1 MSCTREEHCREEERE
16 RNLLPLRLALGAGLL
31 LLSLLPL
38 PEGVKVALCLLC
50 WALCGYETVLK
61 AAETLLHGRL
71 LDESFLMTAASVG
84 ALALG
89 EFTEGAA
96 VMLLFQV
103 GEYFQDRAVDK
114 SRSSIE
120 ALLLLRP
127 DAARVETEHGPEER
141 RPEDV
146 RVGETVIVLP
156 GERVPLDGI
165 ILSGESFLNTAALTG
180 ESVPRRV
187 KKGEEVFCGW
197 VNGEGMLK
205 IRVTRGDADSAVKR
219 VMALME
225 EARERKSKADSFIT
239 RFARVYTPAV
249 VIAAL
254 LLAVVP
260 PLFVGDLPAWLRRAL
275 SFLAVSCPCALVISV
290 PLTYFSGMGGASRKG
305 ILVKGAAYL
314 EALADPG
321 IGVFDK
327 TGTLTKGEFR
337 VTETHPVGMTA
348 EDLLI
353 LTASA
358 ESASHHPIALS
369 VRAACEG
376 RPIPDAEDARE
387 VPGHGVL
394 ARVRGAEIAVGNEKW
409 MRERNVRGFVP
420 WEAAGTAVY
429 AASDRRYA
437 GSIVISDTE
446 KPEAGEALDAL
457 QALGVRKT
465 VLLTG
470 DAESAARHT
479 AETLGITEWHAGLL
493 PADKVRR
500 VEALL
505 KEKRPRECLFFAGD
519 GVNDAPVL
527 ARADVG
533 IAMGAM
539 GSDAAAEAAD
549 VVLTDDDPRKI
560 AEAVRIAR
568 KTKRIVRQN
577 VVFSLGVKAA
587 VLLLSALGLSGL
599 MAAVLADVGVCLLAV
614 LNAMR
619 AIRA

>member
-16 RNLLPLRLALGAGLL
+16 RNLLSLRLALSAGLL

-38 PEGVKVALCLLC
+38 PEGVKVALRLLC

-180 ESVPRRV
+180 ESVPRGV

-337 VTETHPVGMTA
+337 VTETQPVGMTA
-348 EDLLI
+348 EELLI
-353 LTASA
+353 LTVSA
-358 ESASHHPIALS
+358 ESASNHPIALS
-369 VRAACEG
+369 IRAACAG
-376 RPIPDAEDARE
+376 HPIPGAEEARE
-387 VPGHGVL
+387 IPGRGVL

-429 AASDRRYA
+429 AASDGRYA
-437 GSIVISDTE
+437 GCVVISDTE

-599 MAAVLADVGVCLLAV
+599 MAAVLADVGICLLAV